1 MRFKK
6 AKSKVQRAKSH
17 KETSGIFFGIKS
29 FTGVVFLLLLFALC
43 SSLFIPCPMLYAET
57 IRDRVVAYIDNTAIT
72 LSDLEEKY
80 AETVKVLPDT
90 SKEEVLNTMINR
102 MLLIKEADRIKMEAP
117 SEEELL
123 KEYID
128 LKLRTFIRI
137 RDEDLLDYYNKHSD
151 AFEGK
156 AFDSVRDEIERYLVE
171 SELNT
176 RLKLHIAEL
185 REKACISIRFHK
197 DE

>member
-1 MRFKK
+1 MPFKK
-6 AKSKVQRAKSH
+6 EKNR
-17 KETSGIFFGIKS
+17 EPGGGRRENGSGII
-29 FTGVVFLLLLFALC
+29 FLSMIFALC
-43 SSLFIPCPMLYAET
+43 LSIFTPCSLLSAET
-57 IRDRVVAYIDNTAIT
+57 FRDRVVAYTDNTAIT

-90 SKEEVLNTMINR
+90 TKEEVLNTMINR
-102 MLLIKEADRIKMEAP
+102 ILLIKEANRIKMEAP

-137 RDEDLLDYYNKHSD
+137 RDEDLLDYYNKHTE

-156 AFDSVRDEIERYLVE
+156 AFDAVREEIENYLVE
-171 SELNT
+171 SELNN

>member
-1 MRFKK
+1 
-6 AKSKVQRAKSH
+6 
-17 KETSGIFFGIKS
+17 
-29 FTGVVFLLLLFALC
+29 
-43 SSLFIPCPMLYAET
+43 
-57 IRDRVVAYIDNTAIT
+57 
-72 LSDLEEKY
+72 
-80 AETVKVLPDT
+80 
-90 SKEEVLNTMINR
+90 

-117 SEEELL
+117 SEDELL

-137 RDEDLLDYYNKHSD
+137 REEDLLDYYNKHSET
-151 AFEGK
+151 FEGK

-185 REKACISIRFHK
+185 RGKACISIRFRK

>member
-1 MRFKK
+1 MPFKK
-6 AKSKVQRAKSH
+6 EKNRKQGGGRRGK
-17 KETSGIFFGIKS
+17 GFDI
-29 FTGVVFLLLLFALC
+29 VFLSLLFALC
-43 SSLFIPCPMLYAET
+43 FSLFASCSLLFAET
-57 IRDRVVAYIDNTAIT
+57 FRDRVIAYIDNTAIT

-80 AETVKVLPDT
+80 AETVKVLPDAT
-90 SKEEVLNTMINR
+90 KEEVLNTMINR
-102 MLLIKEADRIKMEAP
+102 MLLIKEANRIKIEAP
-117 SEEELL
+117 SEDELL

-137 RDEDLLDYYNKHSD
+137 RDKNLLDYYNKHSE
-151 AFEGK
+151 AYEGK
-156 AFDSVRDEIERYLVE
+156 EFDAVRDEIENYLVE
-171 SELNT
+171 SELNN